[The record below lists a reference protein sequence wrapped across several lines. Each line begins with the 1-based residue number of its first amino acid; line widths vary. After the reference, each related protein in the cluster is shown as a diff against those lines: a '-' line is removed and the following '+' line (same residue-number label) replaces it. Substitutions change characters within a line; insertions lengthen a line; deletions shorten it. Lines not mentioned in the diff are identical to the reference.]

1 MQPQINRVADKKQND
16 WVCEPDNIFNIKKET
31 VSLASVKS
39 VELGSIC
46 NTYFEFKR
54 LIENHQFLLLKMM
67 KIIMKLL
74 MEKMFYHFHIQ
85 FQKNILTLFP
95 KI

>member
-46 NTYFEFKR
+46 NTYFGIQAFDRKSS
-54 LIENHQFLLLKMM
+54 ISTTKNDEN
-67 KIIMKLL
+67 
-74 MEKMFYHFHIQ
+74 Y
-85 FQKNILTLFP
+85 
-95 KI
+95 